1 MYMAKLKPFDEY
13 RFRQE
18 FFANGNP
25 TEQFIEKTCREVN
38 FRISARTIQT
48 RDQILEFIIES
59 QTGVKSEIGTGIA
72 YYDLETIEP
81 HHDRRQRLFEF
92 LSATWATRE
101 EALLAAESIYNDPA
115 FYEFLFCKKLA
126 HMRNVKKNLD
136 AKNLLSKNPLWE
148 KKKDK
153 GEMENEFTLMIDL
166 FENDSSFRE
175 EDFQSPAIRALVDIA
190 KRWQLT
196 IQKDLAEG
204 FLQKMQEEID
214 QRLEVEADLPE
225 CFYSTLCDICK
236 ILELNS
242 LEIVKGF
249 YTELLVVLDGS
260 IGGMNFGAIQI
271 ARGLE
276 MQSQIPMPAKIKN
289 LENQVSNLL

>member
-1 MYMAKLKPFDEY
+1 
-13 RFRQE
+13 
-18 FFANGNP
+18 
-25 TEQFIEKTCREVN
+25 
-38 FRISARTIQT
+38 
-48 RDQILEFIIES
+48 
-59 QTGVKSEIGTGIA
+59 
-72 YYDLETIEP
+72 
-81 HHDRRQRLFEF
+81 
-92 LSATWATRE
+92 
-101 EALLAAESIYNDPA
+101 
-115 FYEFLFCKKLA
+115 
-126 HMRNVKKNLD
+126 
-136 AKNLLSKNPLWE
+136 
-148 KKKDK
+148 
-153 GEMENEFTLMIDL
+153 
-166 FENDSSFRE
+166 
-175 EDFQSPAIRALVDIA
+175 
-190 KRWQLT
+190 
-196 IQKDLAEG
+196 
-204 FLQKMQEEID
+204 MQEEID